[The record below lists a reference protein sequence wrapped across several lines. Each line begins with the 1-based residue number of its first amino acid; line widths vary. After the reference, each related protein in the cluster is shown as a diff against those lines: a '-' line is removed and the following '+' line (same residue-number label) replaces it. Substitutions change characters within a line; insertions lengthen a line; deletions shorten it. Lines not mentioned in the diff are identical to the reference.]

1 MLSVNETSELTRLDS
16 FLLKG
21 LKDGKVVE
29 ARSVAQDKP
38 RETLSLTQDKW
49 QCTYDTK
56 LCVCAYVCFLVR
68 LLLAILDNRIVWI
81 YMCIVKLKEVKS
93 RTKP

>member
-16 FLLKG
+16 FVLKG
-21 LKDGKVVE
+21 LKDEEVVG
-29 ARSVAQDKP
+29 ARSVAQE
-38 RETLSLTQDKW
+38 RLGETLSLTQGKW

-56 LCVCAYVCFLVR
+56 LCVCAYIGLFVR
-68 LLLAILDNRIVWI
+68 LLLAISDIVRI